1 MNIKYLISVLMKQ
14 AVYWVIEQRLI
25 KQLESEALS
34 FKDTVLSIEKDGV
47 VVLI

>member
-34 FKDTVLSIEKDGV
+34 FKDTVLSIGKDGV